1 MTFQLQKVDDYLQG
15 VGQTEDELEGESRL
29 INRQEPEDPG
39 QPHEGGD
46 PDGILEAFGDLLGAG
61 YLLDLQETAHDQ
73 DEGDDVVEEDETD
86 GDKEAEV
93 QHKIGLQEATEKVK
107 TDSLIRLRSGSRT
120 RLGK

>member
-1 MTFQLQKVDDYLQG
+1 MFALQVISTWRYICFESYRPNVQYDDYLQG
-15 VGQTEDELEGESRL
+15 VGETEDELEGESRL

-61 YLLDLQETAHDQ
+61 CLLDLQETAHDQ

-93 QHKIGLQEATEKVK
+93 QHKIGLQEATA
-107 TDSLIRLRSGSRT
+107 DA
-120 RLGK
+120 